1 MASAEMRMWVRV
13 RGQWRLRVASVL
25 APALPFRWRVAVA
38 RWAVRGMVME
48 LRSASGRVVSRE
60 ALGDRYARE
69 LVSFDG

>member
-48 LRSASGRVVSRE
+48 LRSAWCRE
-60 ALGDRYARE
+60 RPSATATRE
-69 LVSFDG
+69 SW